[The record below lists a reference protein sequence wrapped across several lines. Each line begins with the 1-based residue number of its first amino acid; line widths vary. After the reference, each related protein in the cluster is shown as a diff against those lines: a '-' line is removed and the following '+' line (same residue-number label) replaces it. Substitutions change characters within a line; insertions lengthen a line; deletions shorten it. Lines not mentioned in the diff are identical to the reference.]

1 MLLPR
6 RLRSRRL
13 LRVGFAISAFCH
25 RFRYTRSWLMAAAL
39 AYYGFLAA
47 VPALLLTASV
57 LAPVLRTVSA
67 HSPADLGDE
76 AQVAQEALSGL
87 LPGAAGEA
95 RETLLGVLA
104 GARGGLVGGLSA
116 LALVWLG
123 IGAFDAAEIVLNS
136 VWETYRD
143 RRLWARKLV
152 SVLMLACA
160 ALLLLV
166 SCVLTAFLRWPG
178 GGWSVLGVSVHDLS
192 ALLRHTAGLVPF
204 VLSLMTFWLAYTVLP
219 ATNVDRLGAAAGA
232 LVAAVLWELSK
243 VGFAQIVGRS
253 GSYGSVYGPLA
264 ATVTVL
270 VWFYVSAISL
280 VTGAQVAVMVQR
292 ARAGEDLRHRWEQH
306 LAGASDLPV
315 DAAGSGARRRLLRRP
330 RHRRAWQWSLRWGS
344 KVRGAGHCPRR
355 QGVRTTARR
364 PAR

>member
-1 MLLPR
+1 MWLPR
-6 RLRSRRL
+6 RLRRRRL
-13 LRVGFAISAFCH
+13 LRVGFILSAFGH

-47 VPALLLTASV
+47 VPALLLSAYV
-57 LAPVLRTVSA
+57 LAPVIRQVA
-67 HSPADLGDE
+67 ARANADLGDE
-76 AQVAQEALSGL
+76 DQVAKEALTGL
-87 LPGAAGEA
+87 LPGGAGEA

-123 IGAFDAAEIVLNS
+123 IGAFDASEIVLNS
-136 VWETYRD
+136 IWETYRD

-160 ALLLLV
+160 AALLLV
-166 SCVLTAFLRWPG
+166 SCVLSAVLRWPG
-178 GGWSVLGVSVHDLS
+178 DGWTFLGFSVGDLS
-192 ALLRHTAGLVPF
+192 ALLRHAAAVVPF
-204 VLSLMTFWLAYTVLP
+204 VLSLVTFWLAYTVLP
-219 ATNVDRLGAAAGA
+219 ATNVDRLAAGTGAA
-232 LVAAVLWELSK
+232 VAAVLWELSK
-243 VGFAQIVGRS
+243 VGFAHLVGHS
-253 GSYGSVYGPLA
+253 GHYGSVYGPLA

-306 LAGASDLPV
+306 LSHAAAPPT
-315 DAAGSGARRRLLRRP
+315 DAAGSPVRRRLLRGP
-330 RHRRAWQWSLRWGS
+330 RHQRAWRWSQRWGRRA
-344 KVRGAGHCPRR
+344 
-355 QGVRTTARR
+355 RTTGRR
-364 PAR
+364 HHR